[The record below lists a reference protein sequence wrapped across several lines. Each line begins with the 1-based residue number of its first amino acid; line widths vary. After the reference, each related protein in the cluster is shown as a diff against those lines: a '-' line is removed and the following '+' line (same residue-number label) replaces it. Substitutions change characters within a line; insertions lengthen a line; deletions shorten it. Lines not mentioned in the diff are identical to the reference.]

1 MPSLNDIHQ
10 DHATIA
16 QEGLRAF
23 KGCTILGYELI
34 WNNLLLI
41 QHLLD
46 FG

>member
-23 KGCTILGYELI
+23 KGCTPWHELI
-34 WNNLLLI
+34 WNNLTFKTTFL
-41 QHLLD
+41 
-46 FG
+46 